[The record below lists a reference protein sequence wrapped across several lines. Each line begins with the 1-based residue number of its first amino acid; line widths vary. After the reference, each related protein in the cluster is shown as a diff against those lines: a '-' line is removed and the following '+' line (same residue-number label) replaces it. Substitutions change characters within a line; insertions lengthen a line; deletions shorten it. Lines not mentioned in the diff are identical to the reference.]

1 MCSLSPCGNHTA
13 LFQPNRA
20 ASAASLRT
28 GGGGGGQVLRGPWP
42 ADSRGPRRSR
52 TSAASRPCLA
62 AQQAQR
68 RTALGADGAPVDR
81 DPRHKGVIA
90 RRVPFRPRLQLPA
103 CGARR
108 GTGFGQVQA

>member
-13 LFQPNRA
+13 LFQPNRT

-28 GGGGGGQVLRGPWP
+28 GGGAGKARPVAGRLARPP
-42 ADSRGPRRSR
+42 AQP

-68 RTALGADGAPVDR
+68 RTALGTDGAPVDR